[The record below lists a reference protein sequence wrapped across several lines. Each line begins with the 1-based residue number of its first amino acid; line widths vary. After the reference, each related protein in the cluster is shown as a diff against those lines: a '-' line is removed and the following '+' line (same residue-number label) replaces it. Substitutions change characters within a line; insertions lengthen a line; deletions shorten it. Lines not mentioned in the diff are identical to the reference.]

1 MSVGEV
7 QRDNSGLAVFASELR
22 SARSA
27 RGMSQEQL
35 ADKIAYSSSLVAMI
49 ESRRRV
55 ATLDF
60 AERCDEA
67 LGTGGSLA
75 RLQPLVAGEAYPSW
89 FRPFV
94 EQERSA
100 RTLRTWEPLLVPGL
114 LQTEDYARAVLR
126 AARPADEEDEIDAA
140 VSARMQRQSI
150 LDRDSP
156 PMLWCVLDQAVF
168 CRPIGGRS
176 VMTAQVGRLLAA
188 ALRPKIIVQVVPFD
202 AGAHPGLT
210 GAFVLASF
218 DNQPDTV
225 HLDSAWAGLIAD
237 RAETV
242 NACAFAFDTL
252 RAEALSPAK
261 SIDLIR
267 EEVAKWSS

>member
-1 MSVGEV
+1 MSTSESH
-7 QRDNSGLAVFASELR
+7 RDNSALAVFASELR
-22 SARSA
+22 SARAA
-27 RGMSQEQL
+27 RGLSQEQL
-35 ADKIAYSSSLVAMI
+35 ADKIAYSSSMVAMI

-55 ATLDF
+55 ATVDF

-67 LGTGGSLA
+67 LATGGSLA

-94 EQERSA
+94 ELERSA
-100 RTLRTWEPLLVPGL
+100 RSLRTWEPLLVPGL
-114 LQTEDYARAVLR
+114 LQTEDYARAVIR
-126 AARPADEEDEIDAA
+126 AARPSDEADQVEAA
-140 VSARMQRQSI
+140 VAARMQRQSI
-150 LDRDSP
+150 LERDSP
-156 PMLWCVLDQAVF
+156 PMLWCILDQAVF
-168 CRPIGGRS
+168 CRPVGGRV
-176 VMTAQVGRLLAA
+176 VMAEQVGQLLTA
-188 ALRPKIIVQVVPFD
+188 ALRPKIIIQVVPFE

-218 DNQPDTV
+218 DGQPDTV
-225 HLDSAWAGLIAD
+225 HLDSAWAGLIAE

-242 NACAFAFDTL
+242 DACAFAFDTL